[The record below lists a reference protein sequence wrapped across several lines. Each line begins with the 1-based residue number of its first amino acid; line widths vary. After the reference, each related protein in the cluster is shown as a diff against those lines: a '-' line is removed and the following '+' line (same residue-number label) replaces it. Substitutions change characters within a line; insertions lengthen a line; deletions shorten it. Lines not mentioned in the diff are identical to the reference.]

1 MKLVVRT
8 CSALLLCLTLLCA
21 NLTACAAV
29 LRSGDKG
36 ESVKQIQAAL
46 VERGYLAEKDA
57 KGSYNKKTV
66 SAIKAFQEAE
76 QLEATGVADIRTQ
89 VRLLGANALGE
100 GVETLPPL
108 VIEEKGEASYLGIYG
123 LTEQDNGTYA
133 FPSIFDQAVID
144 IYASNVNI
152 RSAIITVDFDGV
164 SIEISLAMSKG
175 VTAKKAKSAC
185 EKTASLLGTLAAAN
199 SDRGY
204 EPADA
209 KATPFVRLGT
219 LYNDYNLI
227 LEGFDDKGESLCY
240 GVKSR
245 QHSLAWR
252 S

>member
-1 MKLVVRT
+1 MKQVVRIF
-8 CSALLLCLTLLCA
+8 SALLLTLTLLFS
-21 NLTACAAV
+21 NFTAFAAV

-36 ESVKQIQAAL
+36 EGVTQIQAAL
-46 VERGYLAEKDA
+46 VERGFLAEKDA

-76 QLEATGVADIRTQ
+76 QLEATGVADVRTQ
-89 VRLLGANALGE
+89 VRLLGAGALGE

-108 VIEEKGEASYLGIYG
+108 VLEETGEASYLGIYG
-123 LTEQDNGTYA
+123 LTGQENGAYA

-144 IYASNVNI
+144 LYASNANI
-152 RSAIITVDFDGV
+152 RSAIITVDFDGA

-185 EKTASLLGTLAAAN
+185 EKAASLLGTLAAAN

-209 KATPFVRLGT
+209 KETPFVRLGT

-227 LEGFDDKGESLCY
+227 LEGFDNKGDSLCY

-245 QHSLAWR
+245 QLSLAWR
-252 S
+252 P